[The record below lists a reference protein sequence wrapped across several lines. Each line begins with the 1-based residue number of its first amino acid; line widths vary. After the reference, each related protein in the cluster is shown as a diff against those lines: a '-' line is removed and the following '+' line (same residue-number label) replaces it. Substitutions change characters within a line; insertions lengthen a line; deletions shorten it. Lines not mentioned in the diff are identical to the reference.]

1 MSSALSLSAERTS
14 LTMDSSEDCNS
25 KDVASVRDLMPQL
38 YHELHQLAERY
49 MEPSRQGYHTLQPTA
64 VVHEVFLRMSHY
76 SPDQLFASKRHFY
89 AAAAESMR
97 QFLIEYQRRRTAAK
111 RGGQALRLS
120 IPLEMVEDRRKQD
133 VDIVELDE
141 ALGMLAAVD
150 PAKAELV
157 KLRFFCG
164 LSIAE
169 AAEQLEIST
178 ATADRWWAFCKAFLA
193 MKMGH
198 GQE

>member
-1 MSSALSLSAERTS
+1 
-14 LTMDSSEDCNS
+14 MDSPNDQ
-25 KDVASVRDLMPQL
+25 KPVDVASVRDLMPSI
-38 YHELHQLAERY
+38 YAELRQLAGKY
-49 MEPSRQGYHTLQPTA
+49 LDPAQKGYHTLQPTA
-64 VVHEVFLRMSHY
+64 IVHEVFLRMSHY

-97 QFLIEYQRRRTAAK
+97 QFLIEYHRRRTAAK
-111 RGGQALRLS
+111 RGGQMARLS
-120 IPLEMVEDRRKQD
+120 IPLELLEDHRTIDLD
-133 VDIVELDE
+133 VLELDE
-141 ALGMLAAVD
+141 ALTTLATVE

-178 ATADRWWAFCKAFLA
+178 ATADRWWAFSKAFLA
-193 MKMGH
+193 MKMEK
-198 GQE
+198 GQG